1 MSSFELEELKNQI
14 QTLKIQLKNEQERS
28 SYNCSAF
35 ETIYKQSSDGV
46 LLIEDGKF
54 VNCNDAIIKLLH
66 CDSEEQVLNMHPSQL
81 SPELQPDGSTSL
93 EKANKMMQQAV
104 DKGHHRFEWVH
115 KRVDGQEFWAD
126 VVLTKLVLDLK
137 DVIHAT
143 VRDISRQK
151 KLETDVLKERDLANQ
166 ANQFKSEFLAN
177 ISHELRTPMHGILSF
192 ADFGLENYA
201 TASHEKLEKYFS
213 HIKISG
219 MRLLSLLNDLL
230 DLAKLESGQLELNY
244 SPSSLNLITER
255 CIAEQ
260 KSRLIELDKNITWL
274 PESISGVGVF
284 DEELIGQVITNFLS
298 NAIKFTPGG
307 AAIELLIEKT
317 ELEINIDQKIPALL
331 FLIRDDGEGLQE
343 DEFELLFDKFKQSS
357 ANKSQ
362 KGGTGLGLSIC
373 KEIIEAHSGSISAEN
388 HFDGG
393 AIFKFVIPVS
403 EVIRSRIS

>member
-1 MSSFELEELKNQI
+1 MSSLELEELKNQI

-35 ETIYKQSSDGV
+35 ETIYKCSSDGV

-104 DKGHHRFEWVH
+104 DKGYHRFEWVH
-115 KRVDGQEFWAD
+115 KRVDGEEFWAD

-143 VRDISRQK
+143 VRDISGQK
-151 KLETDVLKERDLANQ
+151 KLETDILKERDLANQ

-192 ADFGLENYA
+192 ADFGLQNYA

-219 MRLLSLLNDLL
+219 VRLLSLLNDLL

-260 KSRLIELDKNITWL
+260 KARLIELDKTITWL

-317 ELEINIDQKIPALL
+317 ELEINNEQKIPALL
-331 FLIRDDGEGLQE
+331 FIIRDDGEGLAE

-357 ANKSQ
+357 VNKSQ

-373 KEIIEAHSGSISAEN
+373 KEIIEAHSGNIWAEN
-388 HFDGG
+388 HFNGG
-393 AIFKFVIPVS
+393 AIFQFVIPVS
-403 EVIRSRIS
+403 EVIRSRVS

>member
-1 MSSFELEELKNQI
+1 M
-14 QTLKIQLKNEQERS
+14 
-28 SYNCSAF
+28 
-35 ETIYKQSSDGV
+35 
-46 LLIEDGKF
+46 
-54 VNCNDAIIKLLH
+54 H